1 MGVGA
6 MVPPVGTTAQRPAGV
21 DPSFVIGAF
30 RFNTTLG
37 ALEYYDG
44 TAWVQPGKQQ
54 YVTQSASG
62 NALPGHVYF
71 INTTTGQVQ
80 MTLPASPSIGDT
92 IRFYDAAKT
101 FDTNNLVVA
110 RNGKTIMGDSS
121 DLTVS
126 VEGASFELTFQGD
139 TYGWRLFSI

>member
-1 MGVGA
+1 
-6 MVPPVGTTAQRPAGV
+6 
-21 DPSFVIGAF
+21 
-30 RFNTTLG
+30 
-37 ALEYYDG
+37 
-44 TAWVQPGKQQ
+44 
-54 YVTQSASG
+54 
-62 NALPGHVYF
+62 
-71 INTTTGQVQ
+71 

-101 FDTNNLVVA
+101 FDTNALVVA

-121 DLTVS
+121 DLTVT